1 MNKAVKVLMF
11 VWREK
16 EERKEFFVLHRKR
29 GDIVVLT
36 GHVGDIVAGES
47 LEQAVEREIKEELG
61 VKPKSVVNLGMAI
74 EVVIEEKNLIS
85 REHAFL
91 VEISNNKEVKFL
103 EADEKHAWYSL
114 EDLSKVLT
122 YPNQKQPLDKIK
134 EILKKK

>member
-11 VWREK
+11 VWRKKEK
-16 EERKEFFVLHRKR
+16 RKEFFVLHRKR
-29 GDIVVLT
+29 GDAVVLT
-36 GHVGDIVAGES
+36 GHVGDVVAGES
-47 LEQAVEREIKEELG
+47 LEQAVAREIKEELG
-61 VKPKSVVNLGMAI
+61 IKPKSIVNLNMAI
-74 EVVIEEKNLIS
+74 EVVIEEKNLLS

-91 VEISNNKEVKFL
+91 VEISGDKEVKFL

>member
-16 EERKEFFVLHRKR
+16 EKRKEFFVLHRKK

-61 VKPKSVVNLGMAI
+61 VKPKSVVNLCMAI